1 LDDSILPPGRREIAL
16 SGREGGVMRIKISIW
31 FVALVIALAPTM
43 RLRGQA
49 IATSQVSGVVTDQSG
64 ASVPGATVTMT
75 QTNTGTTRTVTTS
88 SKGSYTI
95 PNLAVGPYELK
106 VTKPGFTAYVQT
118 GIVLQVSVNP
128 TINVTLRVGAVS
140 QQVTVQANANMVE
153 TENTSVGQVINSAQV
168 QELPLNGRQVAQLIT
183 LAGAATT
190 AGGSMGDE
198 NTNKNYGAGNPNMQN
213 AVVTDAVAGGQGNTV
228 NFVMDGGINNDPA
241 FNLNSAL
248 PFPDAIQEFS
258 VQTSSLPAKYGQNS
272 TAAVNIVTKSGTN
285 QFHGD
290 AFEYVRNFMFNAREA
305 NAATRDSLK
314 RNQFGG
320 VIGGPIKRNK
330 LFFFAGYQGTILRS
344 NPTNNFRDV
353 PTAAELAGDFSA
365 VTQNASLCGLTPGV
379 KLNQSNPNFPEF
391 DSNNKFV
398 PTSEYPTW
406 QIAPLTQSILKYL
419 PPAPTTGTVAQTAC
433 GQVTVPISQN
443 LTDKQTIGRVDWNAS
458 TKSTVFVRYF
468 IAINDQP
475 VTWDQKD
482 FLELNKMHTY
492 ERDQETTIGW
502 TYTATSNLI
511 NSLHLTGNR
520 DLNLRLSVPVPFG
533 GSTANP
539 SGLKG
544 TGGDCTSNPNAP
556 DCSIQ
561 MYSITDNYFPM
572 VVGSSGF
579 GASSTGGFGGFLG
592 GATNPGYFNTTL
604 FQVADDVDWI
614 HGNHQIQFG
623 FEYIHEVANTVNTRP
638 DNGSLAFTGNALVD
652 PSSPHG
658 NGIAYADFEQGW
670 ITPSSFTQGNSL
682 LDNDWK
688 PYYGAY
694 IQDNWHVRSN
704 LSVSA
709 GIRFEPYIQP
719 KNTNCHVENFQ
730 LPAFVAQQH
739 TKVYVNAP
747 DGLFFPGDPGYP
759 GCANSEN
766 HLNTWSPRVGIVWDP
781 TGKGKTSIRAGFGL
795 FNNAAELF
803 NYNHSASNP
812 PWGDILSASQNSSAV
827 VPVYEPWAAYGAPDP
842 FPAALKLSSTSF
854 FPSGVTLTNQPINMP
869 APYSMQWN
877 LSIQHQFGSW
887 LLSANYIGDAGRHL
901 QSGYQANPSIFVP
914 GTPAGGQCTVGTGGH
929 FVGGPFDGLSDG
941 LPGNYPSADP
951 CSTDRGVI
959 PGDNVSNT
967 QDRKYLSENAVNV
980 SGQASPGGTA
990 DFGNLPQME
999 PYATSNYDALLLSA
1013 NHRLSSNFNLL
1024 ANYTWSHCLELP
1036 VQDQWQGAELFP
1048 VGTPI
1053 SPSQP
1058 DFQYQKLAYHSC
1070 DSDVRQITNVS
1081 FIANTP
1087 KFSNRWM
1094 NAILGGWTASVI
1106 GGFQTG
1112 TYSLIGTGVDTSM
1125 TNQANL
1131 TYAAPSGSPEYVSNK
1146 GGFDALNSCTS
1157 TSCNFRVDWLSK
1169 AGFIPGSAMQIG
1181 TFASSWA
1188 QIENPDLFHVDT
1200 ALSRSFQIREGQA
1213 IHIRWE
1219 TFNLDNHVNL
1229 GSPQTTLTSGTFGQ
1243 ITGVAGGSAGNP
1255 RIMQFAMKYVF

>member
-1 LDDSILPPGRREIAL
+1 
-16 SGREGGVMRIKISIW
+16 MRIKLSIC
-31 FVALVIALAPTM
+31 VAALIIALAPAT

-49 IATSQVSGVVTDQSG
+49 VAASQVSGVVKDQSG
-64 ASVPGATVTMT
+64 AAVPGATVTMT
-75 QTNTGTTRTVTTS
+75 RTSTGASRTVTTS
-88 SKGSYTI
+88 SNGSYII
-95 PNLAVGPYELK
+95 PNLAVGAYELK
-106 VTKPGFTAYVQT
+106 VSKSGFTTYLQT

-128 TINVTLRVGAVS
+128 TINVTLQVGAVS

-153 TENTSVGQVINSAQV
+153 TENTSVGQVVNSQQV

-183 LAGAATT
+183 LSGATTT

-198 NTNKNYGAGNPNMQN
+198 NTNKNYGAGSSNMQN
-213 AVVTDAVAGGQGNTV
+213 AVVTVSVGGGQGNTV
-228 NFVMDGGINNDPA
+228 AFIMDGGYNNDPA

-248 PFPDAIQEFS
+248 PFPDAIREFK

-290 AFEYVRNFMFNAREA
+290 AFEYVRNYLFNAREA
-305 NAATRDSLK
+305 DASTRDSLK

-330 LFFFAGYQGTILRS
+330 LFFFAGYQGTILKS
-344 NPTNNFRDV
+344 NPTNNFVNV

-365 VTQNASLCGLTPGV
+365 VTQNAKLCGLTPGV
-379 KLNQSNPNFPEF
+379 KLNQSSPTITVNGTSYPVPEF
-391 DSNNKFV
+391 NSANQFV

-419 PPAPTTGTVAQTAC
+419 PAASTTGTLAQTAC
-433 GQVTVPISQN
+433 GQVNVPLSQN
-443 LTDKQTIGRVDWNAS
+443 LTDKQTIGRVDWDANS
-458 TKSTVFVRYF
+458 KNTVFVRYF

-475 VTWDQKD
+475 VTWDQKN

-502 TYTATSNLI
+502 TYLVGKNMV

-520 DLNLRLSVPVPFG
+520 GLNLRNVVPVPFG

-539 SGLKG
+539 SGLTG
-544 TGGDCTSNPNAP
+544 TGGDCTANPSAP

-561 MYSITDNYFPM
+561 MYSIVKNYFPLT
-572 VVGSSGF
+572 VGAGF
-579 GASSTGGFGGFLG
+579 RGTGGFRFLG
-592 GATNPGYFNTTL
+592 GATNPGYFNTTMY
-604 FQVADDVDWI
+604 QVADDVDWI
-614 HGNHQIQFG
+614 HGNHEIGFG
-623 FEYIHEVANTVNTRP
+623 FEYIHEIANTVNVRP
-638 DNGSLAFTGNALVD
+638 TNGSLAFTGTAFAD
-652 PSSPHG
+652 PSSP
-658 NGIAYADFEQGW
+658 NGAGIGYADFLQGW
-670 ITPSSFTQGNSL
+670 ITPSSFTQGNQL

-694 IQDNWHVRSN
+694 IQDNWRVRSN
-704 LSVSA
+704 LSVQA

-766 HLNTWSPRVGIVWDP
+766 HLNTWSPRVGLAWDP
-781 TGKGKTSIRAGFGL
+781 TGNGKTSIRVGFGL

-827 VPVYEPWAAYGAPDP
+827 VPMWEPWAVYGAPNP
-842 FPAALKLSSTSF
+842 FPAALQLSPTSF

-869 APYSMQWN
+869 APYTMQWN
-877 LSIQHQFGSW
+877 LSIQHQLGSW
-887 LLSANYIGDAGRHL
+887 LLSANYMGSAARHL
-901 QSGYQANPSIFVP
+901 QSGYQANPSIFVT

-929 FVGGPFDGLSDG
+929 FVGGPFDGLPDG
-941 LPGNYPSADP
+941 LPGSYPLTNP
-951 CSTDRGVI
+951 CSTARGVI

-967 QDRKYLSENAVNV
+967 QDRKYLSENAVNT
-980 SGQASPGGTA
+980 SGQASPGGVA

-999 PYATSNYDALLLSA
+999 PYATSNYNALLLSA

-1048 VGTPI
+1048 VGTPS
-1053 SPSQP
+1053 SPSHP

-1070 DSDVRQITNVS
+1070 DSDIRQVTNVS

-1087 KFSNRWM
+1087 KFSNRWE
-1094 NAILGGWTASVI
+1094 NRFLGGWTLSII

-1112 TYSLIGTGVDTSM
+1112 SYSLISTGVDTSM
-1125 TNQANL
+1125 TNQAGQ
-1131 TYAAPSGSPEYVSNK
+1131 TYAEPSGQAQYVSNK
-1146 GGFDALNSCTS
+1146 GGYDSSNSCTS
-1157 TSCNFRVDWLSK
+1157 TSCSFRVDWLSQ
-1169 AGFIPGSAMQIG
+1169 AGFKDPAVG
-1181 TFASSWA
+1181 TFGTAWA
-1188 QIENPDLFHVDT
+1188 QIENPDAFHVDT
-1200 ALSRSFQIREGQA
+1200 ALTRSFQITEDQSIRF
-1213 IHIRWE
+1213 RWE

-1229 GSPQTTLTSGTFGQ
+1229 GSPDTTLSDGAGRFGV
-1243 ITGVAGGSAGNP
+1243 ITGVAGGSLGNP
-1255 RIMQFAMKYVF
+1255 RIMQFALKYVF